1 MSREQR
7 QTEALKYGNEL
18 TEIFTSRSRCWNI
31 AVEVAVKRLRE
42 QTVGVSYLPITQRL
56 QPPACAETDVASSFY
71 VTSPR
76 RRGKG

>member
-42 QTVGVSYLPITQRL
+42 QTVGASCLSITQRL
-56 QPPACAETDVASSFY
+56 QPSVSAETGVASSFD
-71 VTSPR
+71 VTPR